1 MPGEAVLTI
10 RHAEKEASGEDPSLA
25 DEGRARAAAWPEM
38 LSKAGIEH
46 VITTDSRRTQETG
59 SIFAELVG
67 LGQTRIAMAD
77 VAGLVDALEFDHAD
91 ERVLVVARAETIPS
105 ILSGLGFPE
114 KIEVSQDDYAN
125 LFLDLPMSDGR
136 PELMRLVMP

>member
-1 MPGEAVLTI
+1 
-10 RHAEKEASGEDPSLA
+10 
-25 DEGRARAAAWPEM
+25 
-38 LSKAGIEH
+38 
-46 VITTDSRRTQETG
+46 
-59 SIFAELVG
+59 
-67 LGQTRIAMAD
+67 MAD